1 MEMSM
6 SDEWITLY
14 FYFHCWAF
22 LLRLGFFFLSL
33 STTCSTFWKCSSL
46 CFDTTASNTGHLT
59 AACVA
64 IQEKLGRALLWCAC
78 RHHIGEIVLDH
89 AFEDLKI
96 EASKSPEVSLFQR
109 LKKNWDRLPHKD
121 ISSAN
126 IDLSG
131 YSAEAQSLLQE
142 LKQDHL
148 NPIVKRETNLRDDYK
163 EMAQL
168 SLFILNNEEK
178 IYLKRPGAMHKA
190 RWMAKILYSIKICL
204 LKDYINELPKGT
216 VTTPHQLAQL
226 HEFVVFI
233 IFVYSGWWLQCRS
246 AINTPWLDLCLYKS
260 LLRYEI
266 VNKTI
271 AKSAQRALARHL
283 WYLTPELAF
292 LSIFSEA
299 VPSEERE
306 VPCSKTAWCEACV
319 ITRSSNKQIWDQIW
333 KTQISRNIQNNQ
345 IIRSHQWR
353 QLVCNP
359 YSQFECWLSLWKCL
373 HLVKKWGFLEQ

>member
-1 MEMSM
+1 M
-6 SDEWITLY
+6 
-14 FYFHCWAF
+14 
-22 LLRLGFFFLSL
+22 
-33 STTCSTFWKCSSL
+33 
-46 CFDTTASNTGHLT
+46 
-59 AACVA
+59 
-64 IQEKLGRALLWCAC
+64 
-78 RHHIGEIVLDH
+78 
-89 AFEDLKI
+89 
-96 EASKSPEVSLFQR
+96 
-109 LKKNWDRLPHKD
+109 
-121 ISSAN
+121 
-126 IDLSG
+126 SG

-246 AINTPWLDLCLYKS
+246 AINAPWLDLCLYKS

-306 VPCSKTAWCEACV
+306 SLAQKLLDVKPVSSPEVPTNRFGTKFGKPRFPEISKTTKLSDLINEDSWFVIHTLNLNVDFLCENVCTWSKNEDFLNSKSKVDKLNVVNDCAERAV
-319 ITRSSNKQIWDQIW
+319 KMTNDFVGSSKEEDQF
-333 KTQISRNIQNNQ
+333 QNVLQ
-345 IIRSHQWR
+345 VVESDR
-353 QLVCNP
+353 
-359 YSQFECWLSLWKCL
+359 
-373 HLVKKWGFLEQ
+373 KKKPNLRRKAQQ